1 MPYGITSGPDG
12 ALWFTN
18 AVHSGSIGRITTS
31 GVVSNFTG
39 TGIET
44 PLGITSGPD
53 GALWFTNVNNNS
65 IGRITTSGVV
75 SDYPG
80 TGFNPLGITAGPDG
94 ALWFTN
100 SNSNSIGR
108 ITTAGVI
115 SDYVGSGIDYPD
127 AIVAGVD
134 GALWFTNANNNS
146 IGRITTDGGITN
158 YADTTIDFPWGIT
171 AGPDGDLWF
180 ANEDNASIGR
190 ITSLPR
196 VFISPAS
203 GAPGSSVAVSGSGYR
218 AGERHLQDRPGRPG
232 PLHGRH
238 LQRNRQRGWNFQLLG
253 SRPSRF
259 DRRNCRGSRDE
270 SNRQGFRHYRQDTL
284 QFDVAVTTTAA

>member
-1 MPYGITSGPDG
+1 
-12 ALWFTN
+12 
-18 AVHSGSIGRITTS
+18 
-31 GVVSNFTG
+31 VSNFTG

-203 GAPGSSVAVSGSGYR
+203 GAPGSSVAVSGSGYSSGEQVNVIYKTDLAGQDPSTVAICSAIANEDGTFSCLGHVPHASIAGTAGDHVMR
-218 AGERHLQDRPGRPG
+218 ATGKASG
-232 PLHGRH
+232 
-238 LQRNRQRGWNFQLLG
+238 
-253 SRPSRF
+253 
-259 DRRNCRGSRDE
+259 
-270 SNRQGFRHYRQDTL
+270 
-284 QFDVAVTTTAA
+284 TTAKTLFSLT